1 MDKVRRENG
10 LCIPYSPVARQEEM
24 RALRGVYEDAYIGGM
39 LWLRLTSSA
48 LFHGGLR
55 PALRCVGT
63 GPNSRTEQGRACCV
77 LRVGAPQKPTEI
89 PRPRLPTDPVGR
101 SALSGLRRLF
111 TIPKRQFQRA
121 AGADFEGKPMKS
133 AFFAPKNRLRR
144 AVTSPHQ
151 WHASSNLAGHDAGK
165 MGLRDMSGT
174 TSASYV
180 TANRYSRYIFGP
192 S

>member
-1 MDKVRRENG
+1 MYQVKYNID
-10 LCIPYSPVARQEEM
+10 AR
-24 RALRGVYEDAYIGGM
+24 AAPL
-39 LWLRLTSSA
+39 
-48 LFHGGLR
+48 
-55 PALRCVGT
+55 
-63 GPNSRTEQGRACCV
+63 

-133 AFFAPKNRLRR
+133 AFFAQKIACGALWRHLINGMP
-144 AVTSPHQ
+144 
-151 WHASSNLAGHDAGK
+151 LAGHDAGK